1 MEMMNRLVEHALDSQ
16 KFVDQIKRGA
26 NMANVLPER
35 YSNETRAERRE
46 RERSEKK
53 QAWRK
58 LKSHV

>member
-26 NMANVLPER
+26 SMTNVLPER
-35 YSNETRAERRE
+35 YANDTRAERRE
-46 RERSEKK
+46 RERLEKK

-58 LKSHV
+58 LKSRV